1 MGRGHLPQGLL
12 SLNVTDSYGYGF
24 LWLRILMLIQTRCSE
39 ICCFFQL
46 MGVSFSLFL
55 SALGLHRCS
64 DFSPVAARGGYCLV
78 RVCGLLIPVA
88 SLLAELGLWEHW
100 LQ

>member
-1 MGRGHLPQGLL
+1 M
-12 SLNVTDSYGYGF
+12 VTDSYGYGF
-24 LWLRILMLIQTRCSE
+24 LCSFRPGALKSVV
-39 ICCFFQL
+39 FFQL